1 MEQEKRS
8 VLAVVG
14 PTASGKTALGIALA
28 QAYGGEIVSADSMQ
42 IYRGMDIATAK
53 PTPEELAAVP
63 HHLIGFL
70 PPEQSFSVADYVDA
84 ARRVIWDIHSRGKLP
99 VVVGGTGLYVTSLL
113 EHVQFAQIPRDDA
126 VRAALQAQT
135 AQEGTAGLYAQLC
148 QVDPDSAACIH
159 PNNVP
164 RLVRAMEVY
173 RLTGKPLSAFKA
185 ESRLEPS
192 PSRTLWLGLCYP
204 DRQQLYDRIDRRVDQ
219 MVQQGLVQEAAAA
232 YAAGGMGTAAAA
244 IGYKELIP
252 YLEGQGTLE
261 DCIARIKQ
269 ETRRYAK
276 RQMTWFRKN
285 EQIQWISRTEFDEAE
300 EILAICKKK
309 IAKAA
314 FL

>member
-1 MEQEKRS
+1 MEQEKIP

-84 ARRVIWDIHSRGKLP
+84 ARRVIGDIYSRGKLP

-126 VRAALQAQT
+126 VRAALQAQA

-192 PSRTLWLGLCYP
+192 PTVPCGWDCAIRIGSSCMTGSTGEWIRWCSRAWCRR
-204 DRQQLYDRIDRRVDQ
+204 RQRLMRQGAWAQRRQ
-219 MVQQGLVQEAAAA
+219 
-232 YAAGGMGTAAAA
+232 
-244 IGYKELIP
+244 P
-252 YLEGQGTLE
+252 
-261 DCIARIKQ
+261 
-269 ETRRYAK
+269 
-276 RQMTWFRKN
+276 
-285 EQIQWISRTEFDEAE
+285 
-300 EILAICKKK
+300 LAIRS
-309 IAKAA
+309 
-314 FL
+314 